1 MLWSF
6 TQSTQSAVQ
15 YCLTNHS
22 LLHNEC
28 CHHKTIGYWIV
39 YFGARVV
46 CDPVQAVSQFVKS
59 FSEPWWLGS
68 LAWVC
73 CFVKGKQ
80 ASSMKRKRTGHF
92 EKDDGYLWL
101 LIINHFSF
109 SLEYES
115 FWNKDRPMKQLQP
128 KGLDNHIENTLQIQE
143 KINKTNKRDRITE
156 LFRHKYLICRWS
168 ESRMRKR
175 QYCWT
180 GYQTFLLSK
189 KKKDKEFTGVEHVAA
204 DESLIM
210 FKI

>member
-1 MLWSF
+1 MNAVIIKPSDIELF
-6 TQSTQSAVQ
+6 TSGHGWFVIPYKQFH
-15 YCLTNHS
+15 N
-22 LLHNEC
+22 LL
-28 CHHKTIGYWIV
+28 
-39 YFGARVV
+39 RVSV
-46 CDPVQAVSQFVKS
+46 NRGDLVRLLEFVA
-59 FSEPWWLGS
+59 L
-68 LAWVC
+68 L
-73 CFVKGKQ
+73 KGKQ

-156 LFRHKYLICRWS
+156 LLRHKYLICRWP

-210 FKI
+210 FNI